1 MWPLG
6 LSISSGSRFFFF
18 PSLSM
23 HSLFYIGIELIS
35 ETVFISDVQELDS
48 VILRCLSLLS
58 LGFCSI

>member
-1 MWPLG
+1 
-6 LSISSGSRFFFF
+6 
-18 PSLSM
+18 M

-58 LGFCSI
+58 LGSCSI